1 MTAFPLSAKREFL
14 EGIHARGDVYKVAL
28 YNKKAKLSEK
38 TSQYSPTN
46 EAEGKGYE
54 AGGLVLTGYAITEEK
69 GSAILGFNNPEWI
82 NASITAK
89 SLLVYNQS
97 KGNAAIAVYEF
108 ELTTSTNGS
117 FVVKLPQGLIKII

>member
-14 EGIHARGDVYKVAL
+14 EGIHAKGDVYKVAL
-28 YNKKAKLSEK
+28 YSKKAKLSEK
-38 TSQYSPTN
+38 TSQYSAAN

-54 AGGLVLTGYAITEEK
+54 AGGLVLTGYTITEEN
-69 GSAILGFNNPEWI
+69 SPTLGFNNPEWV

-89 SLLVYNQS
+89 SLLVYNAS
-97 KGNAAIAVYEF
+97 KGNSAIAVYEF

-117 FVVKLPQGLIKII
+117 FTVKLPQGLIKII

>member
-38 TSQYSPTN
+38 TSQYSAAN

-54 AGGLVLTGYAITEEK
+54 AGGLVLTGYTITEEN
-69 GSAILGFNNPEWI
+69 SPTLGFNNPEWV

-117 FVVKLPQGLIKII
+117 FIVKLPQGLIKII